1 MRSSNLG
8 FFLREALKN
17 LRLNLL
23 MSVTAATTT
32 VICVFILGLGLL
44 TYGHAGAFLDS
55 IGRDISMTAYLPED
69 FSSERI
75 EEVRGN
81 VEAYPEVSE
90 VRYVSKE
97 QALEDFKET
106 LSEQPDIVEGLPS
119 DVLPASLEITLNN
132 PGDSGAVAQKL
143 QGEGFGEDDLRRNE
157 ELAESFETFAYWVM
171 LVLGV
176 VTALFLLA
184 SVLLISNVIRLSIF
198 ARRKE
203 IEVMKLVGASDSF
216 VRTPFVLE
224 GLVQGLVGAALAA
237 FLVAWANSAFEDW
250 AREALPLVPVASG
263 AVNILLVVLILLAT
277 GVLIGVA
284 GSYFSVRRFLKV

>member
-1 MRSSNLG
+1 VRSSNLG

-32 VICVFILGLGLL
+32 VICVLILGLGLV
-44 TYGHAGAFLDS
+44 TYGHIGAFLDS
-55 IGRDISMTAYLPED
+55 IGRDISMTAYFPED
-69 FSSERI
+69 FSSERV

-97 QALEDFKET
+97 QALEDFKES

-132 PGDSGAVAQKL
+132 PGDSGAVAQRL
-143 QGEGFGEDDLRRNE
+143 QDEGFGQDDLRRNE

-171 LVLGV
+171 VILGT

-203 IEVMKLVGASDSF
+203 IEVMKLVGASDGF
-216 VRTPFVLE
+216 VRWPFVLE
-224 GLVQGLVGAALAA
+224 GLAQGLVGATLAA
-237 FLVAWANSAFEDW
+237 LVVVWANALFVEW
-250 AREALPLVPVASG
+250 AQGAVPFFGISTGSVNTLLLLPL
-263 AVNILLVVLILLAT
+263 LILV
-277 GVLIGVA
+277 GVAIGVF
-284 GSYFSVRRFLKV
+284 GSFVSVSRFLKV

>member
-1 MRSSNLG
+1 VRSSNLG

-32 VICVFILGLGLL
+32 VICVVILGLGLL
-44 TYGHAGAFLDS
+44 AYSHVGAFLDT
-55 IGRDISMTAYLPED
+55 IGRDISMTAYFPED
-69 FSSERI
+69 FSSERV
-75 EEVRGN
+75 EEVREN

-97 QALEDFKET
+97 QALDDFKET
-106 LSEQPDIVEGLPS
+106 LSDQPDIVEGLSS
-119 DVLPASLEITLNN
+119 DILPASLEITLNN
-132 PGDSGAVAQKL
+132 PGDSGAVAQRL
-143 QGEGFGEDDLRRNE
+143 QSEGFGEDDLRRNE
-157 ELAESFETFAYWVM
+157 ELAQSFETFVYWIM
-171 LVLGV
+171 LILGT
-176 VTALFLLA
+176 VTVLFLVA

-203 IEVMKLVGASDSF
+203 IEVMKLVGASDTF

-224 GLVQGLVGAALAA
+224 GLVQGLAGAALAA
-237 FLVAWANSAFEDW
+237 LLVAWANSAFVSW

-263 AVNILLVVLILLAT
+263 AVNMLLVVLVLLAV
-277 GVLIGVA
+277 GALIGVA

>member
-1 MRSSNLG
+1 VRSSNLG

-32 VICVFILGLGLL
+32 VICVLILGLGLVA
-44 TYGHAGAFLDS
+44 YGHAGAFLDS
-55 IGRDISMTAYLPED
+55 MGRDISMTAYFRED
-69 FSSERI
+69 FSSEKV
-75 EEVRGN
+75 EEVREN
-81 VEAYPEVSE
+81 VEAYPEISE

-106 LSEQPDIVEGLPS
+106 LSEQPDIVEGLPG

-132 PGDSGAVAQKL
+132 PGDSGAVAQRL
-143 QGEGFGEDDLRRNE
+143 QDEGFGEDDLRRNE
-157 ELAESFETFAYWVM
+157 ELAESFETFAYWIM
-171 LVLGV
+171 LILGT

-203 IEVMKLVGASDSF
+203 IEVMKLVGASDGF

-224 GLVQGLVGAALAA
+224 GLVQGLAGATLAAL
-237 FLVAWANSAFEDW
+237 LVAWANSAFVDW

-277 GVLIGVA
+277 GILIGVA